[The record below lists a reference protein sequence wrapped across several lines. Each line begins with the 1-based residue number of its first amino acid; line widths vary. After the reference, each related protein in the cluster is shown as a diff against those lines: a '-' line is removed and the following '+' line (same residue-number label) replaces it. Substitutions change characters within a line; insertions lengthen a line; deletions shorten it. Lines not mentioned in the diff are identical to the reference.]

1 MLRGECRHG
10 EHVMLVAFLLPVAYV
25 ACLMSATGDHVVQLR
40 VRCWCFLARLG
51 IRFVMTIRNGL
62 SRGKIIEPGWTI
74 RHVVQ

>member
-1 MLRGECRHG
+1 MDRTKGLWF
-10 EHVMLVAFLLPVAYV
+10 AFLLPVAYV

-40 VRCWCFLARLG
+40 VRFLARLG

-62 SRGKIIEPGWTI
+62 SRGEIIEPGRTI